1 MSSLMPNTAPR
12 TATRPPGRKTQ
23 LLRIGSELFAAKG
36 YPNVSVAQ
44 IAAAAGV
51 TAPAIYRH
59 FPDKQA
65 ILGEAVLDAIHRL
78 EEVTTPELTFDEFV
92 IEMTSVTVAR
102 PDLAVLWRWGVMHLD
117 AQWRGPIRERSRA
130 LLGRWT
136 TGIRMLRPE
145 LDPEQ
150 ARMMA
155 RVMAST
161 VSSAIVRPGRLSSA
175 KHASMLTD
183 VVRRVMATQLPP
195 AAPAPSQSDEIP
207 EEARQDH
214 SAAARGK
221 AGANAGARGRRE
233 QLLGAASELFLARGY
248 AAVGVDELGAAVG
261 ISGPSVYRHFPDK
274 QAVLAAVCLRGV
286 RRLSEQVET
295 ELGQLEGNDP
305 GSRLR
310 ALVRAHTSVLL
321 SSSDLVVAASIGSV
335 ELAGPA
341 GQEARDF
348 LRAHITRWSTA
359 LLQLDEDLSP
369 AEAKVVVY
377 AALTLANDLARGRS
391 TRNRPHLEAEMSAL
405 MAAAVG
411 LGPG

>member
-1 MSSLMPNTAPR
+1 MGSLMPNTAPR
-12 TATRPPGRKTQ
+12 TTTRPPGRKTQ

-92 IEMTSVTVAR
+92 IEMTSVTVGR
-102 PDLAVLWRWGVMHLD
+102 PDLAVLWRWGVMHL
-117 AQWRGPIRERSRA
+117 APEWRGPIRERSWT

-150 ARMMA
+150 ARMLA

-161 VSSAIVRPGRLSSA
+161 VSSAMVRPGRLSSA
-175 KHASMLTD
+175 KHANILTD
-183 VVRRVMATQLPP
+183 VVRRVMATRLPP
-195 AAPAPSQSDEIP
+195 AAAAPIQRDGIQGG
-207 EEARQDH
+207 ARGNH
-214 SAAARGK
+214 SAVRREKTDSCVEVG
-221 AGANAGARGRRE
+221 GRRE
-233 QLLGAASELFLARGY
+233 QLLAAASELFLARGY

-274 QAVLAAVCLRGV
+274 QAILAAVCLRGV
-286 RRLSEQVET
+286 HRLSEQVET
-295 ELGQLEGNDP
+295 ELGQLASNDP
-305 GSRLR
+305 RNRLH
-310 ALVRAHTSVLL
+310 ALIRAHTSILL
-321 SSSDLVVAASIGSV
+321 NSSDLVVAASIGSV
-335 ELAGPA
+335 ELAGSA

-348 LRAHITRWSTA
+348 LRAHVTRWSTA

-391 TRNRPHLEAEMSAL
+391 TRNRPRLAAEMSAL
-405 MAAAVG
+405 MASAVG